1 MCVFIWIN
9 ISFFL
14 TYFYDLICL
23 FFLSFYQ
30 WHLFLSLVFKI
41 HQSIGISLQNCG
53 VSYSIF
59 GTQAHFSPET
69 LLSKYQTCSRKK
81 GVEDRKVPFLFAG
94 RWNVTLYCW
103 AGLQDWVITDKQGC
117 TGHLKDVWTYLLLRC
132 GTFTAPSGNPW
143 DRNIEDVKLN
153 NLFIL
158 SGGSCDCVL

>member
-1 MCVFIWIN
+1 MTFI
-9 ISFFL
+9 
-14 TYFYDLICL
+14 
-23 FFLSFYQ
+23 
-30 WHLFLSLVFKI
+30 LSLVFKI

-103 AGLQDWVITDKQGC
+103 AGLQD
-117 TGHLKDVWTYLLLRC
+117 
-132 GTFTAPSGNPW
+132 
-143 DRNIEDVKLN
+143 
-153 NLFIL
+153 
-158 SGGSCDCVL
+158 